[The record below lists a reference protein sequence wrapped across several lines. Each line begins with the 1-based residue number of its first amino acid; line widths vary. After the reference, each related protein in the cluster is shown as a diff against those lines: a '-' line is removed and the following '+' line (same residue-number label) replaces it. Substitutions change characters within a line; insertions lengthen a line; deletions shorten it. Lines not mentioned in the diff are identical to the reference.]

1 MAEAPHTSAS
11 DFKVFTS
18 INHVRFA
25 HNWVDKIRENGGWY
39 LDNSEFL
46 LVCGNV
52 RQNLLCSANIKTEQA
67 ISYFRIS
74 GCFRVS
80 NQLRD

>member
-1 MAEAPHTSAS
+1 MTS
-11 DFKVFTS
+11 
-18 INHVRFA
+18 
-25 HNWVDKIRENGGWY
+25 NGLTVCNNCYNRQIKDDSPPPPIFPYWFDGIKN